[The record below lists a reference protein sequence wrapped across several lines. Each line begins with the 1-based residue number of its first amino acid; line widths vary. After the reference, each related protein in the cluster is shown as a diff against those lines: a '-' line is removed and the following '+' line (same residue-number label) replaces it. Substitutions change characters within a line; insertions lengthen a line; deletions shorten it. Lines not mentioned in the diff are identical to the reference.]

1 MEEIHGRF
9 DLIISKKNDV
19 YLTVETDKGIARE
32 LSDFFTFE
40 VPGAKFMPQY
50 RNRMW
55 DGKIRLFSMQTGE
68 IYFGLLS
75 YIEEFAKRNEIDI
88 EYKEGVKDGEQ
99 LGDSELDTFIGR
111 VSPQSNGKT
120 LQIRDY
126 QMAALDYAIR
136 NNRSLLLSPTASGK
150 SLIIYILSVWY
161 AAKTE
166 SNILI
171 LVPTTSLVEQMHSD
185 FVDYGFKESM
195 MQKIYQG
202 HSKNI
207 TKPITIS
214 TWQSVYKMQK
224 KWFDQFSTILGDEV
238 HIFKSKS
245 LTGIMNKMVNCKYRH
260 GFTGTLDGT
269 QTHRLVLEGLF
280 GSVNKVTTTKELMDS
295 DTLAKLKVDCL
306 VLRYP
311 EADCKFMKDQSY
323 QDEVDLI
330 VRDTRRNKFIIRL
343 TRALKGNT
351 LVLFQFVEKHG
362 NVLHGMMTASARLNK
377 QYDRKIFYVY
387 GGTDTQTREEIRA
400 ITEKENDAIIIASYG
415 TFSTGINIRNLHN
428 IVFASPSKSRIRVL
442 QSVGRALR
450 LGDNKDAARLVDIAD
465 DFTHKGR
472 QNFTLRHFME
482 RINIYNEEE
491 FDYDIKQISIDKG

>member
-1 MEEIHGRF
+1 M
-9 DLIISKKNDV
+9 IISKKNEV
-19 YLTVETDKGIARE
+19 HLVIETEPSIGRE

-40 VPGAKFMPQY
+40 VPGARFMPQY
-50 RNRMW
+50 KSRVW
-55 DGKIRLFSMQTGE
+55 DGKIRLFNQMNGE
-68 IYFGLLS
+68 LYVGLLP
-75 YIEEFAKRNEIDI
+75 YVEEFAKRNELDI
-88 EYKEGVKDGEQ
+88 EYKEGVKEYDET
-99 LGDSELDTFIGR
+99 ELRGLDDYVRR
-111 VSPQSNGKT
+111 VSPKSNGQD

-126 QMAALDYAIR
+126 QMDALTHAIG

-150 SLIIYILSVWY
+150 SLIIYLLSVWY
-161 AAKTE
+161 AMKTE
-166 SNILI
+166 KNVLI

-185 FVDYGFKESM
+185 FIDYGFKESM

-214 TWQSVYKMQK
+214 TWQSLYKMPK
-224 KWFDQFSTILGDEV
+224 KWFDQFSCLLGDEV

-280 GSVNKVTTTKELMDS
+280 GSVNKVTTSKELMDAG
-295 DTLAKLKVDCL
+295 TLAKLKVECI
-306 VLRYP
+306 VLKYP
-311 EADCKFMKDQSY
+311 EADCKFMKDQGY

-330 VRDTRRNKFIIRL
+330 VRDERRNKFIVDL
-343 TRALKGNT
+343 TKHLTGNT

-362 NVLHGMMTASARLNK
+362 DVLHTMINK
-377 QYDRKIFYVY
+377 SLTDRKVFYVY

-400 ITEKENDAIIIASYG
+400 ITEKEKDAVIVASYG

-428 IVFASPSKSRIRVL
+428 IVFSSPSKSRIRVL

-465 DFTHKGR
+465 DFTHKGK

>member
-1 MEEIHGRF
+1 M
-9 DLIISKKNDV
+9 IISKKNEV
-19 YLTVETDKGIARE
+19 HLVIETEPSIGRE

-40 VPGAKFMPQY
+40 VPGARFMPQY
-50 RNRMW
+50 KSRVW
-55 DGKIRLFSMQTGE
+55 DGKIRLFNQMNGE
-68 IYFGLLS
+68 LYVGLLP
-75 YIEEFAKRNEIDI
+75 YIEEFAKRNDIEI
-88 EYKEGVKDGEQ
+88 EYKEGVKDERPIQGVD
-99 LGDSELDTFIGR
+99 GFIGR
-111 VSPQSNGKT
+111 VSPKSNGKT
-120 LQIRDY
+120 LEIRDY
-126 QMAALDYAIR
+126 QMDAILHAIR

-161 AAKTE
+161 AAQTE
-166 SNILI
+166 KNVLI

-185 FVDYGFKESM
+185 FIDYGFKESM

-214 TWQSVYKMQK
+214 TWQSLYKMPK
-224 KWFDQFSTILGDEV
+224 KWFDQFSCLLGDEV

-280 GSVNKVTTTKELMDS
+280 GSVNKVTSSKELMDAG
-295 DTLAKLKVDCL
+295 TLAKLKVECI
-306 VLRYP
+306 VLTYP
-311 EADCKFMKDQSY
+311 EADCKFMKDQGY

-330 VRDTRRNKFIIRL
+330 VRDERRNKFIVDL
-343 TRALKGNT
+343 TKHLTGNT
-351 LVLFQFVEKHG
+351 LVPFQFVEKHG
-362 NVLHGMMTASARLNK
+362 SVLYDMINK
-377 QYDRKIFYVY
+377 SLDDRKVFYVY
-387 GGTDTQTREEIRA
+387 GGTDTQTREDIRA
-400 ITEKENDAIIIASYG
+400 ITEKENNAIIVASYG

-428 IVFASPSKSRIRVL
+428 IVFSSPSKSRIRVL
-442 QSVGRALR
+442 QSIGRGLR
-450 LGDNKDAARLVDIAD
+450 VGDNKDTATLFDISD
-465 DFTHKGR
+465 DFTYKSR

-491 FDYDIKQISIDKG
+491 FDYDIKKISIDKG

>member
-1 MEEIHGRF
+1 M
-9 DLIISKKNDV
+9 IISKKNEV
-19 YLTVETDKGIARE
+19 HLVIETEPSIGRE

-40 VPGAKFMPQY
+40 VPGARFMPQY
-50 RNRMW
+50 KSRVW
-55 DGKIRLFSMQTGE
+55 DGKIRLFNQMNGE
-68 IYFGLLS
+68 LYVGLLP
-75 YIEEFAKRNEIDI
+75 YVEEFAKRNELDI
-88 EYKEGVKDGEQ
+88 EYKEGVKEYDET
-99 LGDSELDTFIGR
+99 ELRGLDDYVRR
-111 VSPQSNGKT
+111 VSPKSNGQD

-126 QMAALDYAIR
+126 QIDALTHAIG

-150 SLIIYILSVWY
+150 SLIIYLLSVWY
-161 AAKTE
+161 AMKTE
-166 SNILI
+166 KNVLI

-185 FVDYGFKESM
+185 FIDYGFKESM

-214 TWQSVYKMQK
+214 TWQSLYKMPK
-224 KWFDQFSTILGDEV
+224 KWFDQFSCLLGDEV

-280 GSVNKVTTTKELMDS
+280 GSVNKVTTSKELMDAG
-295 DTLAKLKVDCL
+295 TLAKLKVECI
-306 VLRYP
+306 VLKYP
-311 EADCKFMKDQSY
+311 EADCKFMKDQGY

-330 VRDTRRNKFIIRL
+330 VRDERRNKFIVDL
-343 TRALKGNT
+343 TKHLNGNT

-362 NVLHGMMTASARLNK
+362 DVLHAMINK
-377 QYDRKIFYVY
+377 SLDNRKVFYVY
-387 GGTDTQTREEIRA
+387 GGTDTQTREDIRA
-400 ITEKENDAIIIASYG
+400 ITEKEKDAVIVASYG

-428 IVFASPSKSRIRVL
+428 IVFSSPSKSRIRVL
-442 QSVGRALR
+442 QSIGRGLR
-450 LGDNKDAARLVDIAD
+450 QGDNKTEARLLDIAD
-465 DFTHKGR
+465 DFTYKSR

-491 FDYDIKQISIDKG
+491 FDYEIKKISIDKG